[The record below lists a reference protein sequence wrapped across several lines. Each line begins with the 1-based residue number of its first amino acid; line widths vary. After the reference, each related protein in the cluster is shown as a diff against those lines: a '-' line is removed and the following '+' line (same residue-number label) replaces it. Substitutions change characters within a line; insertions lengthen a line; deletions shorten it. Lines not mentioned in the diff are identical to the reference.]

1 MIENGDRSLLRRWS
15 CLGPAWPEWHGPDLT
30 SQKWWGVKKKKERKK
45 KKQLVISSHVSHPLC
60 AIPRSPS
67 GAILIE
73 SHKPNNKRSVR
84 TLAGGIF
91 SVYSFQSKH
100 PFNSLSIF
108 TNDVLSFFII
118 IILMLQQ
125 IHSSFFGILVVLNL
139 HCTASK

>member
-1 MIENGDRSLLRRWS
+1 MFGSRLT
-15 CLGPAWPEWHGPDLT
+15 GVAWPRSDQSEVMRG
-30 SQKWWGVKKKKERKK
+30 KKKKERKKK
-45 KKQLVISSHVSHPLC
+45 KKQLVISSHVTHPLC

-73 SHKPNNKRSVR
+73 SRKPNNKRSVR

-108 TNDVLSFFII
+108 TNDVLSFF
-118 IILMLQQ
+118 LLLL
-125 IHSSFFGILVVLNL
+125 F
-139 HCTASK
+139 